1 MLGHTHLLFGAVTLA
16 AAEVGLRTMTG
27 ASLFTG
33 ETADSAA
40 SVEPALCLAAAL
52 VGALAPDLDAEDSTI
67 QRELGGV
74 GKLAH
79 LGLNLLGVKHR
90 GVLHSGVAMLL
101 VTAVAVVVGRWFGFE
116 AVGVAFGLGYIS
128 HVALADALT
137 ISGVPLWWPG
147 QRRFHLLPHLF
158 RVRTGGAVEKLVA
171 LALTGLLIWLLPQAA
186 PPAWIELVER
196 WV

>member
-16 AAEVGLRTMTG
+16 AAEVGLRVVTG
-27 ASLFTG
+27 ASLLAG
-33 ETADSAA
+33 ETADNAA

-90 GVLHSGVAMLL
+90 GVLHSGLAMLL
-101 VTAVAVVVGRWFGFE
+101 VTALAMMVGRWAGFE

-147 QRRFHLLPHLF
+147 QRRFHLLPHIF

-171 LALTGLLIWLLPQAA
+171 LTLAGLLLWLLPQVV
-186 PPAWIELVER
+186 PPVWIETVAQWL
-196 WV
+196 